1 MRYYSQNIGNVHYVF
16 LDNIHYINDPA
27 PAPTYTGIN
36 NKRNY
41 KEDFTPEQ
49 LAWLRKDLA
58 NVSYDTPIIVAMY
71 YPMFR
76 WKNSIIRKTVSALND
91 EIMIR
96 TDNESTREL
105 LDILRPYKNVHS
117 VSGHPINKI

>member
-1 MRYYSQNIGNVHYVF
+1 MPTSTLPSPYQEGTRYPRYYSQNIGNVHYVF

-71 YPMFR
+71 SSDVPMEKFDHK
-76 WKNSIIRKTVSALND
+76 KNC
-91 EIMIR
+91 IR
-96 TDNESTREL
+96 TQRRDN
-105 LDILRPYKNVHS
+105 DPH
-117 VSGHPINKI
+117 